1 MSLLCNVN
9 NYLDINTYMLVD
21 ITAKKITN
29 WFFFFAVALHKNL
42 QKLDN
47 SFIF

>member
-1 MSLLCNVN
+1 MSLICNVN

-21 ITAKKITN
+21 ITAKKLQIG
-29 WFFFFAVALHKNL
+29 FFFAVSLHKNL

-47 SFIF
+47 SCIF